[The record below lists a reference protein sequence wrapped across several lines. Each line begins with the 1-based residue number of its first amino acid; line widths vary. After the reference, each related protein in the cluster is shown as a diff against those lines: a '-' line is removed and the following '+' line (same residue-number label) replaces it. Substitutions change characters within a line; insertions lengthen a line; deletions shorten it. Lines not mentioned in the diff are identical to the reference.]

1 MNLAAS
7 CSRVLLD
14 FYFCTGNVRFV
25 FCKRRTNAWRVSSED
40 MRLTIQS
47 FISNAISC
55 ARIKIVALLL
65 KNYPTRFRF
74 SSRRSL
80 KFLMLDMKE
89 LSGIMRTILKPVRIY
104 TLPRA
109 TPGII
114 SILPFSLLS
123 YFYRDTLFKPRF
135 LDFYMSFRLSFHS
148 ARPVWC
154 SISKS
159 LMSGRKKVDHTLLF
173 SAKK

>member
-1 MNLAAS
+1 MRS
-7 CSRVLLD
+7 HTRVPKLW
-14 FYFCTGNVRFV
+14 GSIAQ
-25 FCKRRTNAWRVSSED
+25 K
-40 MRLTIQS
+40 
-47 FISNAISC
+47 
-55 ARIKIVALLL
+55 
-65 KNYPTRFRF
+65 RFRF

-80 KFLMLDMKE
+80 KLLMLDMKE

-159 LMSGRKKVDHTLLF
+159 LMSGRKKVDHTLLYSRQKNKASF
-173 SAKK
+173 RAFQEGAGTREERKTS